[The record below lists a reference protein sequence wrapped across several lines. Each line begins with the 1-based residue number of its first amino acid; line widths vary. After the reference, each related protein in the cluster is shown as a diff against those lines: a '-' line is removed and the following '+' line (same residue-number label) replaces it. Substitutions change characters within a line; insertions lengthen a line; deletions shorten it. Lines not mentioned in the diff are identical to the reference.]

1 MSLQKLVSWYNE
13 HDTSSFSSSSSSD
26 SDQNLKPKITKKT
39 KQKEFDPFSS
49 SSSSEDENT
58 PKQQKKKKS
67 NETQPLKNTKQEQK
81 HDQNQKTKNTQ
92 KTKKKQRIGIAG
104 LKYSDSKSSTK
115 NVRNQIRVTKQTN
128 KKTKQFASKFEK
140 QETQKQTKKPLKKIT
155 QTSKINSG
163 SRWELLQQK
172 RKQEEE
178 EKLKRMKI
186 ERVSSIEPVGSRI
199 ERRNFERESSNEGKS
214 QVNEKK
220 NNQNYSQRRISSGW
234 GRTQK
239 TTKKSKET
247 KTTRPKNDNTQNRL
261 SQKQLEDQKKIF
273 AKSKKRNK
281 KGEWDNEDEDE
292 DDDVWLDDKQKF
304 DQYSRNKDS
313 NPIAHQQKKDFF
325 ESQQKKI
332 PTKKAY
338 PKRNIGNTQPE
349 KKLNK
354 SQQQQIQ
361 LLKKKQKNI
370 SSWSDEDDD
379 DDEYNYQQT
388 KPNENINGNGN
399 KQIEDMND
407 FVEPEGDPIY
417 YLITKDQTRLS
428 EKINSVL
435 PLKKGEKVQFLCLTE
450 KDIFFKGRDENKN
463 IGLVHQNYCRKLKEG
478 ENVSKAKKERKED
491 PKNLKTGTETHTS
504 TDVETKEKI
513 IYIVKTKY
521 VPDEGST
528 HVLAL
533 EKGDQIEYL
542 GETATEGWMNGK
554 DQNGKIGYFYISY
567 VKLQGQEDSSETST
581 ESKSSSESGSMSKS
595 NSESGSGSGSSSSSD
610 TKSESE
616 GVSQSSSLAS
626 SPMKIDA
633 KKEDKEKKTIYII
646 TSDYT
651 PPSTL
656 KTVLKV
662 QKGEEIEFIGESKK
676 QGWIRG
682 KNKEGK
688 IGFVNQKILKKKL
701 NLKSESKTKIKTKT
715 KPKQNSQQEQKQEQ
729 KQNPR
734 TKKPQKSIF
743 IVTKMF
749 MNNQGIVNALILMKG
764 DRIEFLNIHGN
775 EGWMNGKD
783 KSGNIGYF
791 HKNYVKLDSGIDPF
805 KTKNPKKI
813 APIISPQEK
822 KIHKNGIN
830 GIELDPKK
838 KYVKAIKNQKNP
850 EKRKNV
856 LVFKKGTIVELI
868 DKTNERWWK
877 GNYSHKIG
885 YFLSENVE
893 ELKSQQEMEK
903 KKPKEKEKEK
913 TREKTKTRTMK
924 KKEKEKDTK
933 SKVYVK
939 AIKQFKDNPG
949 FGTPLHFEKGDVI
962 ELIEKLPTG
971 WWKGK
976 LNDEIGL
983 FPSKC
988 VTKMDTEINSNNQ
1001 STEGK
1006 NQTGIKSRKKKI
1018 DLSSLTSGNSGIE
1031 NEKKTTSTT
1040 SNFKSNNDDKK
1051 KVDKIPPKPKPRT
1064 KSIQKSQQEQEQEQE
1079 QEQKQKQEQKQEQKP
1094 KIKPRTKQRTKRVLS
1109 NTADDNTKTQGVW
1122 FYAIKSFENIQG
1134 LKNINSY
1141 SKGDQVK
1148 LIEPS
1153 KGEWFKGQNKK
1164 GEIGYYSINNF
1175 RVVGEDQKVKKTYSL
1190 VSHGNGSII
1199 VESDFNIDDFK
1210 SQPKKKK
1217 KKSFFTKRKKKE
1229 SKGKIKK
1236 REKEQER
1243 EREKEQ
1249 ERERER
1255 EREREKERERAKEKE
1270 EKKKIYVAKTKFNN
1284 PNNVNNAV
1292 KFKKG
1297 EKVEFI
1303 QSLSNKKGWFVGKDS
1318 KNKTGFFKLEYF
1330 EEESQLSTNLIESKP
1345 KPKPKTQPQIK
1356 EKPSTTIKGKNGNKT
1371 IYYISKCSF
1380 SNPKNIK
1387 KLLAYKKGEKIKL
1400 IKLTTG
1406 DWFSGENK
1414 KGKKGYL
1421 LKKNF
1426 IEGNENI
1433 QETETE
1439 IKKETEKEKEKE
1451 KETKPPK
1458 PKTKP
1463 RTKPRTNPKPKTKPR
1478 TKPRT
1483 IKLTAKTTTTTRTT
1497 KEKEKITKTKVY
1509 VKAIKKFKD
1518 NPGFGTPL
1526 HFKKGDVIE
1535 LIDELPTGWWKGKL
1549 NNKSGL
1555 FPSKCVTKK
1564 VSINEI
1570 KKSMSKEKSSPKSS
1584 KSPSTVKT
1592 TTQHL
1597 IAIKALKDTKGLKN
1611 ALTFRKGDTFELI
1624 KKMGDRWYLVRKSG
1638 KKGYVP
1644 VSYMKVKKD

>member
-1 MSLQKLVSWYNE
+1 MSLQNLVLWYNE
-13 HDTSSFSSSSSSD
+13 HDTSSFSSSSSSSSSH

-39 KQKEFDPFSS
+39 KEKEFDTFSSS
-49 SSSSEDENT
+49 SSSSEDENLRKK
-58 PKQQKKKKS
+58 PQKKKKS
-67 NETQPLKNTKQEQK
+67 NETQPLKEKKHEQK

-92 KTKKKQRIGIAG
+92 KTKKKKRIGISG
-104 LKYSDSKSSTK
+104 LKYSGSKTSTK
-115 NVRNQIRVTKQTN
+115 NVRNQIRVTKQKN
-128 KKTKQFASKFEK
+128 KKTKQLSSKFEK
-140 QETQKQTKKPLKKIT
+140 KETQESTKKPLKKIT

-172 RKQEEE
+172 KKQEEE
-178 EKLKRMKI
+178 EKLRRMKSQ
-186 ERVSSIEPVGSRI
+186 RVSNIEPVGSRI

-220 NNQNYSQRRISSGW
+220 NNQKNSQKRHSSGW
-234 GRTQK
+234 GRTKK
-239 TTKKSKET
+239 TNKNSKES
-247 KTTRPKNDNTQNRL
+247 KATTRTTTRTKNESTQNRL

-292 DDDVWLDDKQKF
+292 DDDEWLDDKQNF
-304 DQYSRNKDS
+304 DQFSRNKDY
-313 NPIAHQQKKDFF
+313 NPISH
-325 ESQQKKI
+325 QQKKI

-338 PKRNIGNTQPE
+338 PKRNTSNTQPE
-349 KKLNK
+349 NKLNK

-361 LLKKKQKNI
+361 LLKKKQKNT
-370 SSWSDEDDD
+370 SSWSDEEDDE

-388 KPNENINGNGN
+388 TQNEI
-399 KQIEDMND
+399 KQSKQRKQSEDMND

-417 YLITKDQTRLS
+417 YLMTKDQIRLS
-428 EKINSVL
+428 KKINSVL
-435 PLKKGEKVQFLCLTE
+435 PLKKGETVQFLCLTE

-478 ENVSKAKKERKED
+478 ERLSKDKKENKENSN
-491 PKNLKTGTETHTS
+491 NLETGTEAHTS

-513 IYIVKTKY
+513 IYIVKKKY
-521 VPDEGST
+521 VSDEGST
-528 HVLAL
+528 HVLTL
-533 EKGDQIEYL
+533 KKGDQIEYL
-542 GETATEGWMNGK
+542 GETATEGWMNGRN
-554 DQNGKIGYFYISY
+554 QNGEIGYFFISY
-567 VKLQGQEDSSETST
+567 VKLQGEEDSSETPT
-581 ESKSSSESGSMSKS
+581 ESNSSSESGSVSKS
-595 NSESGSGSGSSSSSD
+595 NSESGSGPGSSSSSE

-616 GVSQSSSLAS
+616 GVSQSSSLVS
-626 SPMKIDA
+626 SPMKNDE
-633 KKEDKEKKTIYII
+633 KKEEKEKKIIYII

-662 QKGEEIEFIGESKK
+662 KKGEEIEFIGESKK

-688 IGFVNQKILKKKL
+688 IGFVNQKILNKKL
-701 NLKSESKTKIKTKT
+701 NLTISPNKKPKIKPKSKKRT
-715 KPKQNSQQEQKQEQ
+715 KPRINPETKPRTNPKT
-729 KQNPR
+729 NPR

-749 MNNQGIVNALILMKG
+749 LNNQGIANALVLMKG
-764 DRIEFLNIHGN
+764 DRIEFLNMHGN

-791 HKNYVKLDSGIDPF
+791 HKKYVKFDSGIDPF
-805 KTKNPKKI
+805 KKKNPKKI

-822 KIHKNGIN
+822 KIHKNEIN

-838 KYVKAIKNQKNP
+838 KYVRAIKNQKNP

-856 LVFKKGTIVELI
+856 LVFKKESIVELI

-877 GNYSHKIG
+877 GNYNHKIG
-885 YFLSENVE
+885 YFLSVNVE
-893 ELKSQQEMEK
+893 ELKSKQEKEISKEKTKEKEK
-903 KKPKEKEKEK
+903 KIKKEKEKRKAKRTIKQKTKTETTTKEKEKEAK
-913 TREKTKTRTMK
+913 A
-924 KKEKEKDTK
+924 
-933 SKVYVK
+933 KVYVK
-939 AIKQFKDNPG
+939 AIKKFKDNPG
-949 FGTPLHFEKGDVI
+949 FGAPLHFEKGDVI
-962 ELIEKLPTG
+962 ELIDELPTG

-976 LNDEIGL
+976 LNNETGL

-988 VTKMDTEINSNNQ
+988 VTKMDTDNNSNNQ
-1001 STEGK
+1001 SVEVK
-1006 NQTGIKSRKKKI
+1006 NQKETKLRKKKI

-1031 NEKKTTSTT
+1031 TEKKSTKSTSTT
-1040 SNFKSNNDDKK
+1040 SHVKGNDDDRKN
-1051 KVDKIPPKPKPRT
+1051 VDKKPPKPNSSTKPNF
-1064 KSIQKSQQEQEQEQE
+1064 
-1079 QEQKQKQEQKQEQKP
+1079 KP
-1094 KIKPRTKQRTKRVLS
+1094 HTNLVKT
-1109 NTADDNTKTQGVW
+1109 NTTNETPKTQGVW
-1122 FYAIKSFENIQG
+1122 FYAIKNFENVQR

-1141 SKGDQVK
+1141 SKGDQIK

-1153 KGEWFKGQNKK
+1153 KGEWFKGKNKK
-1164 GEIGYYSINNF
+1164 GEVGYYSINNF
-1175 RVVGEDQKVKKTYSL
+1175 RVVGDDQNSKKNYSL
-1190 VSHGNGSII
+1190 ISHGNNSII
-1199 VESDFNIDDFK
+1199 VASDLNIDDFK

-1229 SKGKIKK
+1229 NRKQKEEQLKIKEKEKAKGK
-1236 REKEQER
+1236 EK
-1243 EREKEQ
+1243 
-1249 ERERER
+1249 ERER
-1255 EREREKERERAKEKE
+1255 EREREKGKE
-1270 EKKKIYVAKTKFNN
+1270 EKKKVYVAKTKFNN
-1284 PNNVNNAV
+1284 PNNVKKAV
-1292 KFKKG
+1292 NFKKG

-1330 EEESQLSTNLIESKP
+1330 EEESQLSTNVVGSKP
-1345 KPKPKTQPQIK
+1345 KHEPKTQSTHK
-1356 EKPSTTIKGKNGNKT
+1356 EKPSTTIKGKKSNKD

-1400 IKLTTG
+1400 IKFTTG

-1426 IEGNENI
+1426 IEEKVNV
-1433 QETETE
+1433 Q
-1439 IKKETEKEKEKE
+1439 EKEKEKE
-1451 KETKPPK
+1451 KKQPKPKKKPRTKPRTKPETKPRIKPRTN

-1463 RTKPRTNPKPKTKPR
+1463 RTK
-1478 TKPRT
+1478 
-1483 IKLTAKTTTTTRTT
+1483 TTTETTT
-1497 KEKEKITKTKVY
+1497 KQKEKSSKTKVY

-1526 HFKKGDVIE
+1526 HFEKGDIIE

-1564 VSINEI
+1564 VSKNEI
-1570 KKSMSKEKSSPKSS
+1570 KKAISKEKSSS
-1584 KSPSTVKT
+1584 KSTKSISTRKT
-1592 TTQHL
+1592 TTQL
-1597 IAIKALKDTKGLKN
+1597 IAIKTVKDTKGLKN

-1624 KKMGDRWYLVRKSG
+1624 KKVGERWYLVLKNG

-1644 VSYMKVKKD
+1644 VSYMKVKKK